1 MKKSTIAVAVEAVWR
16 AVEETQNQN
25 RQKQQGSSGR

>member
-16 AVEETQNQN
+16 TVEETQSQN
-25 RQKQQGSSGR
+25 RQKQDGSSGR